1 LKSFSL
7 KKLLLMAG
15 TSVQELFTFE
25 QNARGRRKRKEIL
38 ILAGIFC
45 ALLVSA
51 IAIGISDNMP
61 GLVLC
66 YLATVTLIVAP
77 VRAWRKTKKF
87 LILLGASALGFF
99 VFALLHNA
107 FYAITILTSHI
118 AALSHLMEAFHIIS
132 FIIAV
137 FLCPAAFLVGA
148 VGSIVCAIRGRIKQV
163 IG

>member
-1 LKSFSL
+1 MKSFSV

-51 IAIGISDNMP
+51 IAIGISDNIP

-77 VRAWRKTKKF
+77 VRA
-87 LILLGASALGFF
+87 
-99 VFALLHNA
+99 
-107 FYAITILTSHI
+107 
-118 AALSHLMEAFHIIS
+118 
-132 FIIAV
+132 
-137 FLCPAAFLVGA
+137 
-148 VGSIVCAIRGRIKQV
+148 
-163 IG
+163 